1 MVLEAAEHG
10 LGIMEPSLLKSL
22 RLLRKTKALLTQKDV
37 VERTKE
43 NEVYVKRA
51 LGKLVEKRIVA
62 KNGEFYNYRQTS
74 ANEEFFKKM
83 QAVYEKAIKRPKI
96 ELIVRGLLSDTLGAS
111 PYPCYRNRV
120 VLLRDGLAVPH
131 LFRLKT
137 LLKVLEDEG
146 FDPGEINAFLKEEM
160 ENGWLGK
167 FEFYLGS
174 KEKIPFLIPSRIPFY
189 HFWVGEGR
197 SVRAYG
203 HTREMELVVVYYGKM
218 TSTVSTYLSKLRQM
232 TLEELQEYKGKLKE
246 KWRGLGWWIQQ
257 EEYLVGEYPFELAN
271 PARQYL
277 EREKPEIRK
286 KLPDESFQRWF
297 TSKNV
302 F

>member
-1 MVLEAAEHG
+1 MVLEDAQHG

-22 RLLRKTKALLTQKDV
+22 RLLRESKALLTQKDL
-37 VERTKE
+37 VERTNE
-43 NEVYVKRA
+43 AEVYVKRA
-51 LGKLVEKRIVA
+51 LGKLVERRIVA
-62 KNGEFYNYRQTS
+62 KNGEFYQYRQTS

-111 PYPCYRNRV
+111 PYSCYRNRV
-120 VLLRDGLAVPH
+120 VVLRDGLAVPH
-131 LFRLKT
+131 LLRLKT

-146 FDPGEINAFLKEEM
+146 FDSGEINAFLKEEM

-174 KEKIPFLIPSRIPFY
+174 KEKTPFLIPPRIPFY
-189 HFWVGEGR
+189 HSWFGEGR
-197 SVRAYG
+197 SVRGYG
-203 HTREMELVVVYYGKM
+203 QTREMEVVVVYYGKT
-218 TSTVSTYLSKLRQM
+218 TSTVSRYLSKLRQM
-232 TLEELQEYKGKLKE
+232 TSKELEEYKGKLKE
-246 KWRGLGWWIQQ
+246 RWRGLGWFIHE
-257 EEYLVGEYPFELAN
+257 EEYLVGEYPSELAH

-277 EREKPEIRK
+277 EKEKPEIRK
-286 KLPDESFQRWF
+286 KLLDKSFERLF
-297 TSKNV
+297 TSKNI